1 MEGCAFAN
9 FGNSSGTEGESR
21 HEMYWDK
28 NYKSNLNVTVLGAE
42 TVDGPKKV
50 KEGAVV
56 VLLYWCYCFGC
67 SDS

>member
-1 MEGCAFAN
+1 MEQKENRVMKCI
-9 FGNSSGTEGESR
+9 GT
-21 HEMYWDK
+21 K
-28 NYKSNLNVTVLGAE
+28 TTKVNVTVLGAE